1 MSMKEPIEIKRVFT
15 PATKLLADGKLV
27 QNSKTKTY
35 VIDKA
40 VLAKGEEVL
49 MSVTEFI
56 NGMKNIKGVPVTIT
70 PDGKQPV
77 FPDIEA
83 IEAKELKPIEE
94 FKLSV

>member
-27 QNSKTKTY
+27 QNSKTMAYT
-35 VIDKA
+35 IDKA

-56 NGMKNIKGVPVTIT
+56 NGMKNIMGVPVTIT
-70 PDGKQPV
+70 PDGKQPI
-77 FPDIEA
+77 FPSIEA
-83 IEAKELKPIEE
+83 EELKPIEDIK
-94 FKLSV
+94 F

>member
-70 PDGKQPV
+70 PDGKQPI

-94 FKLSV
+94 FKLSE

>member
-15 PATKLLADGKLV
+15 PATKLLIDGKLV
-27 QNSKTKTY
+27 QNSKTMEY
-35 VIDKA
+35 SIDKT

-56 NGMKNIKGVPVTIT
+56 NGMKNIMGVPVTIT
-70 PDGKQPV
+70 PDGKQPI

-83 IEAKELKPIEE
+83 EELKPIEDI
-94 FKLSV
+94 KVI

>member
-1 MSMKEPIEIKRVFT
+1 MADISVKPIFT
-15 PATKLLADGKLV
+15 PASKLITDGKLV
-27 QNSKTKTY
+27 QNSKTMEYT
-35 VIDKA
+35 IDKA

-56 NGMKNIKGVPVTIT
+56 NGMKNIMGVPVTIT

-83 IEAKELKPIEE
+83 EELKPIEDI
-94 FKLSV
+94 KVI